1 MSAVDSVTVQD
12 LLMVRLTVTQH
23 LCLSVSIWIFSRA
36 HSSVTFGAL
45 PQYKVNQLHQKPRV
59 NPKVTSLIS

>member
-23 LCLSVSIWIFSRA
+23 LCLSVSIWIDLLQSTFFSNFW
-36 HSSVTFGAL
+36 SSTSIQSE
-45 PQYKVNQLHQKPRV
+45 PTS
-59 NPKVTSLIS
+59 PKTQG